1 MDGCLLY
8 DDNGLEEKP
17 SISLS
22 QARTISERLIEPSA
36 PLSTKLPPP
45 SIFYHSSPHSL
56 HHPLLLSP
64 PSPSER
70 WHTHATHTHTH
81 TSSLSPSS
89 IYQSGS
95 WAMLYWCCRRSWTS
109 LTYMLGWHT
118 LRGITRMHTHSG
130 HHAQPCD
137 TWDTTHAQTDER
149 VVVVGWGW
157 GIPAHVNTDVTTDM
171 HSDITP
177 WHVHRFLTHTHTQS
191 LS

>member
-1 MDGCLLY
+1 M
-8 DDNGLEEKP
+8 
-17 SISLS
+17 
-22 QARTISERLIEPSA
+22 TITDWRR
-36 PLSTKLPPP
+36 
-45 SIFYHSSPHSL
+45 
-56 HHPLLLSP
+56 SP
-64 PSPSER
+64 PSPSLR
-70 WHTHATHTHTH
+70 LAPSPRGLLNHQHPFRLNCLHQASFIILHLIRSITRSSSPHPHPRSADTHTRRTRTHTHTH

-177 WHVHRFLTHTHTQS
+177 WHVHRFLTHTQS